1 MSGTTEIGNALRTRL
16 TAVSPGAA
24 VSASL
29 VAWENKSFDPPT
41 SGFWYRVTLLPGVP
55 RAAAIGEA
63 AQNRHVGVFVVS
75 IFGQPDQGD
84 GLVAE
89 EAERIAA
96 CYKRGTVLTANGVQ
110 VVCVRAYR
118 KEGQEEPDCFGVP
131 VFVEWRA
138 DVAN

>member
-1 MSGTTEIGNALRTRL
+1 MSGTTEIGNALRSRL

-24 VSASL
+24 ITATL
-29 VAWENKSFDPPT
+29 VAWENRPFVPPT
-41 SGFWYRVTLLPGVP
+41 TGFWYRVTLLPGVP
-55 RAAAIGEA
+55 RAAAIGET

-75 IFGQPDQGD
+75 VFGQSGQGD

-96 CYKRGTVLTANGVQ
+96 CYKRGTVLTASGVQ

-118 KEGQEEPDCFGVP
+118 KEGQAKPDYFGVP

>member
-1 MSGTTEIGNALRTRL
+1 MSGTTEIGSALRSRL

-24 VSASL
+24 ITATL
-29 VAWENKSFDPPT
+29 VAWENRPFVPPT
-41 SGFWYRVTLLPGVP
+41 TGFWYRVTLLPGVP
-55 RAAAIGEA
+55 RAAAIGET

-75 IFGQPDQGD
+75 VFGQSGQGD

-118 KEGQEEPDCFGVP
+118 KEGQAEPDYFGVP

-138 DVAN
+138 DVTN